1 MKILKITSG
10 QLLGGISSHS
20 VRYNGIVPVY
30 SLLTTEFTIKQKA
43 VGNKGD
49 KIFLSENIYDSSYF
63 RERKRDRIREKES
76 ERERGEEESTIVAP
90 KISARKATGHCSP
103 VTESAIYWHS

>member
-1 MKILKITSG
+1 M
-10 QLLGGISSHS
+10 
-20 VRYNGIVPVY
+20 RYNGIVPVY

-63 RERKRDRIREKES
+63 RERKRDRIMEKES
-76 ERERGEEESTIVAP
+76 EREREGGGEHNRCAKDFCEESDR
-90 KISARKATGHCSP
+90 SLFTGHRIRYLLAFVS
-103 VTESAIYWHS
+103 S

>member
-1 MKILKITSG
+1 M
-10 QLLGGISSHS
+10 
-20 VRYNGIVPVY
+20 RYNGIVPVY

-76 ERERGEEESTIVAP
+76 EREREGGRAQSLRQRFLRGKRPVIVH
-90 KISARKATGHCSP
+90 RSP
-103 VTESAIYWHS
+103 NPLFIGIRE

>member
-1 MKILKITSG
+1 M
-10 QLLGGISSHS
+10 
-20 VRYNGIVPVY
+20 RYNGIVPVY

-76 ERERGEEESTIVAP
+76 EREREGEESTIVAP